1 MKKILAAL
9 VVTLLLAGT
18 GLAAP
23 TLTSGISFQDEGLPS
38 IDDTANLQ
46 ALDGNWA
53 PTPVPG
59 AIVDYYATGTA
70 PGYWDAASL
79 TFDVTGYDPATLFL
93 CFYVEQGMYT
103 RTWHH
108 YEVLP
113 GLLNPLDQDTGPP
126 GATGPIV
133 DFGDHGAN
141 GLVGWLTAQLPAGSV
156 NGNNVELTLRLWN
169 ARVDQVKLCAVPAPG
184 AILLGSMGVGLV
196 GWLRRRRAF

>member
-1 MKKILAAL
+1 MMKKILAAL

-23 TLTSGISFQDEGLPS
+23 TLTSGITFQDEVPNAQN
-38 IDDTANLQ
+38 DTAALQ
-46 ALDGNWA
+46 ALDGTWA
-53 PTPVPG
+53 PTPNPRM
-59 AIVDYYATGTA
+59 VDYYATGTA
-70 PGYWDAASL
+70 SMYWDAASL
-79 TFDVTGYDPATLFL
+79 TFDVTGYDPSTLFL
-93 CFYVEQGMYT
+93 CFYAQQGAYS
-103 RTWHH
+103 RSWHH

-133 DFGDHGAN
+133 DFGDHGVN
-141 GLVGWLTAQLPAGSV
+141 GLVGWLTAQLPAGCV